1 MLPGTVI
8 LHMTRG
14 HLLLH
19 QIFGQLFSD
28 KDHYTVT
35 EQIF

>member
-1 MLPGTVI
+1 MLPVTVI

-14 HLLLH
+14 HPHLC